1 MRSVL
6 GIIVV
11 TLLSLQGTANAQ
23 FHEEPISTNVPHEPI
38 PLDSLIRYPEEAL
51 RNRTEGKVELQA
63 VIDTDGFASEVKI
76 LNSSNPVFNTEAIRL
91 MITTKF
97 EHDPNNKS
105 ALVSMLIGRTITFE
119 LNNKRGLITTSH
131 NSDAYSMLVLTGWSR
146 RGGLIYDDSKLQ
158 NIADLN
164 PGDYYSYEVIALDSL
179 IRYPKKARK
188 MGIEGKVIVQA
199 LIDKDSGTVSQVE
212 IFKSDNSLLNDEAI
226 RVLKTARFYPSSIN
240 GWTLRILNFNLKA
253 NPNAYKTATPIK
265 RDQDGGY
272 GVYDIGQ
279 EPQEIIPLEK
289 LIHYPEEAEKNRIEG
304 KVTLQA
310 LINKDGSV
318 DKVELLKTTDSLFNE
333 EAIRIIKS
341 ARFTPA
347 MQNGTPLRVWITR
360 SINFR
365 LKDIPKSKE

>member
-11 TLLSLQGTANAQ
+11 TLLSTQGTANGQ
-23 FHEEPISTNVPHEPI
+23 FHEEPISTNVPYESI
-38 PLDSLIRYPEEAL
+38 PLDSLIHYPEVAVK
-51 RNRTEGKVELQA
+51 NRIEGKVEIEA

-76 LNSSNPVFNTEAIRL
+76 QNSSNPVFNTEAIRV

-105 ALVSMLIGRTITFE
+105 ALVSMLIGRTITFD
-119 LNNKRGLITTSH
+119 LNNKRSLITTSH
-131 NSDAYSMLVLTGWSR
+131 ISDAYSMLVLAGWSR
-146 RGGLIYDDSKLQ
+146 KSGLIYDDSKLQ

-188 MGIEGKVIVQA
+188 MGLEGKVIVQA

-253 NPNAYKTATPIK
+253 NPNAYKMASPIK
-265 RDQDGGY
+265 YDDGYSQFGA
-272 GVYDIGQ
+272 GGG
-279 EPQEIIPLEK
+279 EPNELIPLEK
-289 LIHYPEEAEKNRIEG
+289 LIHYPEVARKNGIEG
-304 KVTLQA
+304 KVTLQM

-318 DKVELLKTTDSLFNE
+318 GKVELLKTTDSVFNE
-333 EAIRIIKS
+333 EAIRVMKS
-341 ARFTPA
+341 AHFTPA
-347 MQNGTPLRVWITR
+347 MQNGTPLKIWITR
-360 SINFR
+360 TINFR
-365 LKDIPKSKE
+365 LKDITKSQE